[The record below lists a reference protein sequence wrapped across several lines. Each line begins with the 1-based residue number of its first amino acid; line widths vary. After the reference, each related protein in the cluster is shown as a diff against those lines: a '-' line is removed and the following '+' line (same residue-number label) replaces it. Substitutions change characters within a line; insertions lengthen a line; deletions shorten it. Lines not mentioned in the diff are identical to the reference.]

1 MGDNKDS
8 LFEGNKK
15 LNLKK
20 RVKRHQNHSETS
32 SEIWKVLI
40 VDDEGAIHK
49 VTRLALDEFTF
60 QGKGI
65 LFLDAYS
72 AEEAKEI
79 LADNPNI
86 AVILLDVVMETDD
99 AGLKLVEYI
108 REELGNYSVRIV
120 LRTGQPGKAPERRV
134 ISSYA
139 IDDYKTKTELTQDKL
154 FTVILASMRTY
165 DAMKSLESFRSNLEG
180 EVSSRTTKLKELNKN
195 LEDEIKE
202 RERLELRLREI
213 RKAIET
219 VQVGVTITNTH
230 GKIIYT
236 NPAEA
241 QMHGYEVD
249 ELLGKHA
256 SILGSPDS
264 KKKMEK
270 AELEKAGNWKRES
283 INLRRDGSTFPVQ
296 LISTRVKDSEG
307 NLLGMVT
314 VSEDISQ
321 RKKAEKAIRES
332 ERKLKEL
339 NATKDKF
346 FSIIAH
352 DLKGPLGIMVGF
364 SDMLSEF
371 WENLSEVEKKETVEG
386 INVSSKKL
394 FKLLEN
400 LLDWSRSQTGRIK
413 YEPDMISLRYLIEST
428 IILLMQNALEKDI
441 ELDAEVNEDIN
452 VFVDREMIATVI
464 RNLVANAIKFTDSGG
479 RIDILAEEKGDVV
492 EVAVVDTGIGIRKED
507 MKKLFRI
514 DVHHSTI
521 GTSQEKGTGLGL
533 ILCREFVERHGGK
546 IWAESEFGKG
556 STFKFTLPKQR
567 AGDEVGKNDDRC
579 S

>member
-1 MGDNKDS
+1 
-8 LFEGNKK
+8 
-15 LNLKK
+15 
-20 RVKRHQNHSETS
+20 
-32 SEIWKVLI
+32 
-40 VDDEGAIHK
+40 
-49 VTRLALDEFTF
+49 
-60 QGKGI
+60 
-65 LFLDAYS
+65 
-72 AEEAKEI
+72 
-79 LADNPNI
+79 
-86 AVILLDVVMETDD
+86 
-99 AGLKLVEYI
+99 
-108 REELGNYSVRIV
+108 
-120 LRTGQPGKAPERRV
+120 
-134 ISSYA
+134 
-139 IDDYKTKTELTQDKL
+139 
-154 FTVILASMRTY
+154 
-165 DAMKSLESFRSNLEG
+165 
-180 EVSSRTTKLKELNKN
+180 
-195 LEDEIKE
+195 
-202 RERLELRLREI
+202 
-213 RKAIET
+213 
-219 VQVGVTITNTH
+219 
-230 GKIIYT
+230 
-236 NPAEA
+236 
-241 QMHGYEVD
+241 
-249 ELLGKHA
+249 
-256 SILGSPDS
+256 
-264 KKKMEK
+264 
-270 AELEKAGNWKRES
+270 
-283 INLRRDGSTFPVQ
+283 
-296 LISTRVKDSEG
+296 
-307 NLLGMVT
+307 
-314 VSEDISQ
+314 
-321 RKKAEKAIRES
+321 
-332 ERKLKEL
+332 
-339 NATKDKF
+339 
-346 FSIIAH
+346 
-352 DLKGPLGIMVGF
+352 
-364 SDMLSEF
+364 
-371 WENLSEVEKKETVEG
+371 VEKKETVEG

>member
-20 RVKRHQNHSETS
+20 CVKRHQNHSETS